1 MASAL
6 SRVNASIRAR
16 SATSSSLTRI
26 ERMEASARRS
36 RSRSSALDG
45 LLSPAASPSSSEP
58 LRPFLSNNP
67 PSRSGDDASKSF
79 GCESTCGS
87 SWVRADRAL
96 SAESRLPFWFWIW
109 FWRLASGIGQGC
121 GLALDGEGFADPA
134 NAGPHARSPPSRPE
148 ALPAGVAGCSGAFV
162 DGGFRRPPSGAIG
175 EGAAEFAKDAV
186 AMSHDA
192 RVSSTPSKASRCPRR
207 LGLGAGSPRVLASL
221 IGRGVRGRSGVG
233 IGASRGR
240 GRGRNRGELIK
251 LTRCRDWARGGSSR
265 VARGRRT
272 SRPGG

>member
-45 LLSPAASPSSSEP
+45 LLSPAVSPSSSEP
-58 LRPFLSNNP
+58 FDGRFSTSRPREAATTP
-67 PSRSGDDASKSF
+67 RSRSAARARAGRP
-79 GCESTCGS
+79 
-87 SWVRADRAL
+87 VRADRAL

-148 ALPAGVAGCSGAFV
+148 ALPAGVAGCGGAFV
-162 DGGFRRPPSGAIG
+162 DGGFRTRERGDRG
-175 EGAAEFAKDAV
+175 GRGGVCEGCRRHV
-186 AMSHDA
+186 PRRA

-221 IGRGVRGRSGVG
+221 IGRGMRGRSGVG

-240 GRGRNRGELIK
+240 GRGRNRE
-251 LTRCRDWARGGSSR
+251 D
-265 VARGRRT
+265 
-272 SRPGG
+272 